1 MAAWCRIS
9 LTEDEQRIVNAE
21 RDGHPAAH
29 VRRKMLFLW
38 TCHCGADR
46 ETAWKVA
53 GISRATAE
61 RYVAAYRDGGLDGL
75 RRWAVK
81 GPVSDLAAH
90 AEAIK
95 ADLDARPARTVAEAT
110 ERIERLTG
118 IRRGPTQTRTFLAGL
133 GFTWQRTR
141 AVPVPPK
148 KIWPSTSP
156 TSAGF
161 SMAS

>member
-1 MAAWCRIS
+1 MAAWCRIELS
-9 LTEDEQRIVNAE
+9 EDQQRIVNAE

-46 ETAWKVA
+46 ETAAKVA
-53 GISRATAE
+53 GVSRATGE
-61 RYVAAYRDGGLDGL
+61 RYVAAYREGGLDGL

-90 AEAIK
+90 AEAI
-95 ADLDARPARTVAEAT
+95 AAELTARPARTVAEAID
-110 ERIERLTG
+110 RIEQMTG
-118 IRRGPTQTRTFLAGL
+118 LRRGPTQTRKFLASL

-148 KIWPSTSP
+148 KTWPSMWP
-156 TSAGF
+156 TSGRF

>member
-9 LTEDEQRIVNAE
+9 LTEDEQRIVMAE

-38 TCHCGADR
+38 SCHCGADR
-46 ETAWKVA
+46 ETARKVA
-53 GISRATAE
+53 GVSHATAQ

-81 GPVSDLAAH
+81 GPVSDLSAH
-90 AEAIK
+90 AERIK
-95 ADLDARPARTVAEAT
+95 ANLTERPVRTTAEAI
-110 ERIERLTG
+110 ERIAELTG
-118 IRRGPTQTRTFLAGL
+118 IRRGPTQTRAFLAGL
-133 GFTWQRTR
+133 GFTWQRAR

-148 KIWPSTSP
+148 KTCPSTSP
-156 TSAGF
+156 TSVGF